1 MFLTAQLRG
10 PGVQRGKRDTFV
22 TDDHR
27 DIDLARASADTAV
40 HLVIGLIQ
48 TLAAKGVLS
57 SQEVEMIFDSAL
69 VSMEAQPLGAASAG
83 TRLLLESTA
92 AALRAALPRTG

>member
-1 MFLTAQLRG
+1 M
-10 PGVQRGKRDTFV
+10 
-22 TDDHR
+22 
-27 DIDLARASADTAV
+27 
-40 HLVIGLIQ
+40 
-48 TLAAKGVLS
+48 LS

-69 VSMEAQPLGAASAG
+69 VSMEGQPLGPASAG